1 MALSL
6 HTGRSQDIG
15 VGQRPGVEIV
25 CVLDSAG
32 TMETGY
38 HYPRPLV
45 LAQKCGLYMYPR
57 LRPNNM
63 LIINPPVNSY
73 THDEQLSPSLFLPC

>member
-6 HTGRSQDIG
+6 HTGRSRDIG
-15 VGQRPGVEIV
+15 AGQRPGVEIV

-32 TMETGY
+32 IMETGY

-45 LAQKCGLYMYPR
+45 LAQKCGSYVYLS

-63 LIINPPVNSY
+63 LITSPPINGY
-73 THDEQLSPSLFLPC
+73 AHDEKLSPSLFLPY